1 MKLLALCFLGLIGL
15 AGCAGGIDSVDTK
28 NKNGACVR
36 QCTGTY
42 SNCIGNAFGLS
53 AQSACA
59 SGFKACANTCPDK

>member
-1 MKLLALCFLGLIGL
+1 MKLLTLCLLSFAAL
-15 AGCAGGIDSVDTK
+15 AGCAGGIDSVDTSGR
-28 NKNGACVR
+28 NQACVR

-42 SNCIGNAFGLS
+42 SSCIGNAFGIS